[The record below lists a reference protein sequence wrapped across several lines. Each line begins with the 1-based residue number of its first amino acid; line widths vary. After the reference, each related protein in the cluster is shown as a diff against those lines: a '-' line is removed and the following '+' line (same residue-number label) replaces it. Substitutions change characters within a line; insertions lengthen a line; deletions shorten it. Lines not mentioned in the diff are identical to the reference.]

1 MLAMPFATCMILS
14 KSLYP
19 YLKNNT
25 YLSFKVVAGTTN
37 NVYSTDIVVTII
49 KRNVDFE
56 MH

>member
-37 NVYSTDIVVTII
+37 NVYSTDIVTII